1 MADNSVTYREKVRQ
15 LIESVIESEGL
26 EIIDLEC
33 LKMKFRWLVRI
44 FIDKEGG
51 VTIDDCSEISKQ
63 VGDILDVYDV
73 LPGSY
78 TLEVSSPGL
87 DRPLSR
93 DKDFIKYRGSTVRIK
108 TGEKLDGVKNFHG
121 RLNDYLDENGAK
133 ILIVD
138 VSGKIYRIPRDMV
151 VKAHLVYEF

>member
-1 MADNSVTYREKVRQ
+1 MADNSVTYREKIRQ
-15 LIESVIESEGL
+15 LIEPVIESEGL

-51 VTIDDCSEISKQ
+51 VTIEDCSEISKQ

-73 LPGSY
+73 LPESY

-93 DKDFIKYRGSTVRIK
+93 DKDFIKYRGSIVRIK
-108 TGEKLDGVKNFHG
+108 TAEKIDGVKNFHG
-121 RLNDYLDENGAK
+121 KLNGYLDENGAK

-151 VKAHLVYEF
+151 VKARLVYEF